1 MNTFTKN
8 HIVANL
14 VTKEK
19 VHDKPTYNSLKDSLI
34 DLRDWTI
41 RAYYSGRISS
51 LKIGMPLIGC
61 GLDALPWEKVEIIIK
76 KVFNNTNIEIFI
88 CEWP

>member
-1 MNTFTKN
+1 MLIFTKN
-8 HIVANL
+8 HVVANL

-19 VHDKPTYNSLKDSLI
+19 VYKIHTYDSLKDSLI

-41 RAYYSGRISS
+41 RAYYNVRISS

-61 GLDALPWEKVEIIIK
+61 GLDSLNWIKV
-76 KVFNNTNIEIFI
+76 
-88 CEWP
+88 